1 MNIPEIDE
9 EMESTAS
16 DMNEYMLTRL
26 KGTPAELYSASAHY
40 ISSGGKRLRPFMVV
54 KACEMFG
61 GKKIM
66 ALPAAASVEMIH
78 NFSLVHDDI
87 MDNDDVRHSVPT
99 VHKSYGLPL
108 AILAGDV
115 LFSKAYQMIVENCG
129 KLGISNSRICE
140 MVSRLSNACVDVCE
154 GQALDLGMA
163 FEKRL
168 VGEQE
173 YISMITKKTAALFGL
188 SCALGVLSA
197 PSSTEKDTFAL
208 TQFGENVGIAFQLID
223 DLIGVIGDAKLTG
236 KSVGNDLREG
246 KKTLPIL
253 LALQISNSDSREKIL
268 KVFAARNASRAK
280 IEEAVKTISS
290 LGIEEAVRDNARQ
303 HIQRALESISSYDDN
318 ISKRKIIASA
328 HFIVERTV

>member
-1 MNIPEIDE
+1 LNIQDIDE
-9 EMESTAS
+9 EMESTAAE
-16 DMNEYMLTRL
+16 MNKYMLARL
-26 KGTPAELYSASAHY
+26 KGSPSELYSASAHY
-40 ISSGGKRLRPFMVV
+40 INSGGKRLRPFMVV
-54 KACEMFG
+54 KSCEMFG
-61 GKKIM
+61 GTKIK

-115 LFSKAYQMIVENCG
+115 LFSKAYQMIVENCS
-129 KLGISNSRICE
+129 KLDTSDSRICE
-140 MVSRLSNACVDVCE
+140 MVYRLSNACVDVCE
-154 GQALDLGMA
+154 GQALDLGIA
-163 FEKRL
+163 FEDRFID
-168 VGEQE
+168 ENE
-173 YISMITKKTAALFGL
+173 YISMISKKTAALFGL

-197 PSSTEKDTFAL
+197 PTSREEDVFAL

-253 LALQISNSDSREKIL
+253 LALNRDKIL
-268 KVFAARNASRAK
+268 RAFASRNASSTEIR
-280 IEEAVKTISS
+280 EAVKAISS
-290 LGIEEAVRDNARQ
+290 LGIEQAVRDNARR
-303 HIQRALESISSYDDN
+303 HIQKAIESISQYDDS
-318 ISKRKIIASA
+318 IPKRKIIASA

>member
-1 MNIPEIDE
+1 MNIQDIDE
-9 EMESTAS
+9 EMESTAAE
-16 DMNEYMLTRL
+16 MNKYMLARL
-26 KGTPAELYSASAHY
+26 KGSPSELYSASAHY

-54 KACEMFG
+54 KSCEMFG
-61 GKKIM
+61 GTKIK

-115 LFSKAYQMIVENCG
+115 LFSKAYQMIVKNCS
-129 KLGISNSRICE
+129 KLGTSDSRICE
-140 MVSRLSNACVDVCE
+140 MVYRLSNACVDVCE
-154 GQALDLGMA
+154 GQALDLGIA
-163 FEKRL
+163 FEDRFID
-168 VGEQE
+168 EHE
-173 YISMITKKTAALFGL
+173 YISMISKKTAALFGL

-197 PSSTEKDTFAL
+197 PTSREEDVFAL

-253 LALQISNSDSREKIL
+253 LALKISNNYNRDKIL
-268 KVFAARNASRAK
+268 RAFASRNASSTEIR
-280 IEEAVKTISS
+280 EAVKAISS
-290 LGIEEAVRDNARQ
+290 LGIEQAVRDNARR
-303 HIQRALESISSYDDN
+303 HIQKAMESISQYDDS
-318 ISKRKIIASA
+318 IPKRKIIASA